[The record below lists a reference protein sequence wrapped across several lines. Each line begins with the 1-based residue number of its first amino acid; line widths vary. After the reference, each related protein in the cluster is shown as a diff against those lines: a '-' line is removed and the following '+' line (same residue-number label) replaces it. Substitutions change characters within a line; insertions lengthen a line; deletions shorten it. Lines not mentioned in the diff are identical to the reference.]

1 MYQVHMAH
9 ILNLIHESQI
19 MLLGRLRDKGLL
31 AKIPSQDGG
40 GSRGV
45 VFAKITLDLRLMD
58 QI

>member
-1 MYQVHMAH
+1 
-9 ILNLIHESQI
+9 

>member
-1 MYQVHMAH
+1 MAH
-9 ILNLIHESQI
+9 ILNLIHQSQI

-40 GSRGV
+40 SRGV